1 MHVCTIWFAKY
12 DELQLTVWHRILTTP
27 FTYCLGN
34 GFGHKHSSVA
44 IIVALFLGQILFI
57 GIYGIALNSYKT
69 HQQQQC
75 NNFVCHFSFKF
86 VCFVID
92 TFIYLPPFESIFVN
106 YCMYVNMY
114 TCMCPSKITGG
125 NMSMHVAKI

>member
-27 FTYCLGN
+27 FTYCFGN
-34 GFGHKHSSVA
+34 GFGHKHSFVT

-57 GIYGIALNSYKT
+57 GIYRFALNSYKT

-75 NNFVCHFSFKF
+75 NNFVCHFSFNF
-86 VCFVID
+86 AFFVID
-92 TFIYLPPFESIFVN
+92 TFIFSSSFRVN
-106 YCMYVNMY
+106 ICELLYVCKY
-114 TCMCPSKITGG
+114 VH
-125 NMSMHVAKI
+125 MHVSIENYGRKYVHACC